1 MRFYDRFQVW
11 INLIIIPLVAVLVF
25 WLLIQFMDYWTHH
38 GETAKMP
45 NVEKKDY
52 YEALTI
58 LENMGFEVEVDSIFD
73 PQIKHGQVVDQSPKQ
88 NEVVKYGRT
97 VYLKINS
104 FFPEMKKVDDK
115 LLHISSV
122 QAQKTLQSMGFTR
135 IVVKY
140 VNGANENEVV
150 KIRYNGREYRNGD
163 KVPVT
168 AEVELTVTKGKEESY
183 TVDEARRQVKNHEI
197 QNADSGSVNLSDPIL
212 DNSGELT
219 SPPIAEP
226 QQDPTQEPSEQEI
239 N

>member
-1 MRFYDRFQVW
+1 MRFYDRYQVW
-11 INLIIIPLVAVLVF
+11 INLIIIPLVAVLIF

-45 NVEKKDY
+45 NVEKKNY
-52 YEALTI
+52 YDALTI
-58 LENMGFEVEVDSIFD
+58 LEDMGFEVEVDSIFD
-73 PQIKHGQVVDQSPKQ
+73 PQIKHGQVIDQSPKP

-150 KIRYNGREYRNGD
+150 KIKYNGREYKKGE

-197 QNADSGSVNLSDPIL
+197 QNADSGSVNQNDQSLN
-212 DNSGELT
+212 NSEELI
-219 SPPIAEP
+219 SQPMADP
-226 QQDPTQEPSEQEI
+226 QQESTQSPSEQDI

>member
-197 QNADSGSVNLSDPIL
+197 QNADSGSVNLSDPNL

>member
-38 GETAKMP
+38 GDTAKMP

-226 QQDPTQEPSEQEI
+226 QQDPTQEPSEQDL

>member
-38 GETAKMP
+38 GDTAKMP

-58 LENMGFEVEVDSIFD
+58 LENMGFEVEADSIFD

>member
-11 INLIIIPLVAVLVF
+11 INLIIIPLVAVLIF

>member
-73 PQIKHGQVVDQSPKQ
+73 PQIKHGHVVDQSPKQ

-226 QQDPTQEPSEQEI
+226 QQAPTQEPSEQEI

>member
-38 GETAKMP
+38 GDTAKMP

-197 QNADSGSVNLSDPIL
+197 QNADSGSVNQNDFSVE
-212 DNSGELT
+212 NTEESLT
-219 SPPIAEP
+219 PSIAEP
-226 QQDPTQEPSEQEI
+226 QQEPTQAPLEQDL

>member
-1 MRFYDRFQVW
+1 
-11 INLIIIPLVAVLVF
+11 
-25 WLLIQFMDYWTHH
+25 
-38 GETAKMP
+38 
-45 NVEKKDY
+45 
-52 YEALTI
+52 
-58 LENMGFEVEVDSIFD
+58 
-73 PQIKHGQVVDQSPKQ
+73 
-88 NEVVKYGRT
+88 
-97 VYLKINS
+97 
-104 FFPEMKKVDDK
+104 
-115 LLHISSV
+115 
-122 QAQKTLQSMGFTR
+122 MGFTR